1 MEKALSG
8 ATSSSV
14 FALPADYIE
23 VKNLRTVGAP
33 DVQLDRSSV
42 FELYSLYPRNGSTS
56 QPRAFARDGANLV
69 FGPEPDA
76 DYTLAGTYYAKLPS
90 LGPANTSNWLITDVP
105 DLILAAAMKEAAAY
119 TMDAEAVQYWTD
131 RYLTY
136 KAQVQAQDD
145 REWFSG
151 SPPVARC
158 L

>member
-8 ATSSSV
+8 ATSSGV
-14 FALPADYIE
+14 FALPADYLEI
-23 VKNLRTVGAP
+23 KNLRTVGAP
-33 DVQLDRSSV
+33 DTVLDRSSV
-42 FELYSLYPRNGSTS
+42 FELYAIYPRNGVTG
-56 QPRAFARDGANLV
+56 QPYAFARDGSNLV
-69 FGPEPDA
+69 FGPSPDTN
-76 DYTLAGTYYAKLPS
+76 YTLAGTYYAKLPALS
-90 LGPANTSNWLITDVP
+90 PSNTSNWLITDAP

-119 TMDAEAVQYWTD
+119 TMDADAVGYWED
-131 RYLTY
+131 RYQSY